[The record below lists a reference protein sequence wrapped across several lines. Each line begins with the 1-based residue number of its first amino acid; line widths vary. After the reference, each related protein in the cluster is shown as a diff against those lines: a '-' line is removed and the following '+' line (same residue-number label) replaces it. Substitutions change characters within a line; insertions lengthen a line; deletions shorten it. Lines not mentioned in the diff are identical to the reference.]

1 MYWLH
6 QIKNNIKGVKSFTK
20 SWQSVFTSLHYF
32 PERRPSYTFNFLCAY
47 RSMLVTLILKTLVN
61 TGVST
66 KTNKK
71 ICAPVNVKP
80 TTSLA
85 GVEGRLWVEFHWPVG
100 KKNTKLCLNTPKLK
114 GGTLQLNILHTWC
127 HHTPWIQMEG
137 EKRRGWIITLLYLLC
152 WGSWAVVACL
162 ALMRVKVVSG
172 PTAHSG
178 ATVEYRVVGCWAVVL
193 WTGHDDLPGLL

>member
-32 PERRPSYTFNFLCAY
+32 PERRPSYTFNFLCA
-47 RSMLVTLILKTLVN
+47 MLVTLILKTLVN

-71 ICAPVNVKP
+71 SVLQLMSSQPQVWLV
-80 TTSLA
+80 SRA
-85 GVEGRLWVEFHWPVG
+85 GFGWSFTGLLE
-100 KKNTKLCLNTPKLK
+100 KNTKLCLNTPKLK
-114 GGTLQLNILHTWC
+114 GGTLQQNILHTWC

-137 EKRRGWIITLLYLLC
+137 EKRERGWIITLLYLLC

-178 ATVEYRVVGCWAVVL
+178 ATVEYRVVECWAVVL